1 MFLAHTIVYICAT
14 SPYTMKRIL
23 FFASMFLLTAMHA
36 QFVVGWSGGYAPAR
50 ELNREIY
57 VYNAING
64 HNLSKE
70 MNEVHWYQGPA
81 VGFRSRGDVYV
92 ELLYSRKR
100 SKVTSE
106 FDSSGVLMTRQMKVL
121 CNTWNFGVGF
131 QADGWRIGAS
141 FDLGRFK
148 GFGRRGVASDIGDK
162 AWDRIWTLDN
172 RRVAFIS
179 MRLICTETVYVERY
193 FGLFNV
199 RAYVQ
204 FPGINSEMDGLD
216 TWMFGSDLN
225 FGKAQKQGFLNV
237 GAMVSLAFGR

>member
-1 MFLAHTIVYICAT
+1 
-14 SPYTMKRIL
+14 MKRSVALITAL
-23 FFASMFLLTAMHA
+23 FIVHSGLFAQLVL
-36 QFVVGWSGGYAPAR
+36 GWNAGYAPAR

-70 MNEVHWYQGPA
+70 MGDVHWYQGPA
-81 VGFRSRGDVYV
+81 VGLRTTGDVYV

-100 SKVTSE
+100 SKVASE
-106 FDSSGVLMTRQMKVL
+106 FDSSGVLMTREMKVL
-121 CNTWNFGVGF
+121 CNTINFGVGF

-148 GFGRRGVASDIGDK
+148 GFGRRGVESTIGDQD
-162 AWDRIWTLDN
+162 WIRIWTLDD

-179 MRLICTETVYVERY
+179 MRLICTETFYVERS
-193 FGLFNV
+193 FGLLNL

-204 FPGINSEMDGLD
+204 LPGINSEMDGLD

-225 FGKAQKQGFLNV
+225 YASAQKQGFLNA
-237 GAMVSLAFGR
+237 GLMVSLAIGR